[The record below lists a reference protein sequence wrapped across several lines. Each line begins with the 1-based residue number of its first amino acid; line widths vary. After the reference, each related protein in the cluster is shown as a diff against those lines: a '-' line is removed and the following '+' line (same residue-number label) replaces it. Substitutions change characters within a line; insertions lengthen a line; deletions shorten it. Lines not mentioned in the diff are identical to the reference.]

1 MSSFRYTG
9 SVPDRPFHHGNL
21 RAVLLDQAEDVLRE
35 RGIDALSL
43 RELARA
49 AGVSHGAP
57 RSHFADR
64 NALLDALAERGFTRL
79 ADEVSAAASQAPEGY
94 ADVLHAAGAAYLA
107 FAVREPAL
115 HDLMFAAKADG
126 PSPAVNAAAER
137 LFATLTGVMGTGVEA
152 GAYAA
157 RDVGRLTLLM
167 GTTIQ
172 GIAAFIGSRRITLPQ
187 GEALL
192 GDAITLLI
200 AGASAE
206 REPRPDRARAEAV
219 PPWPA

>member
-1 MSSFRYTG
+1 VYDG

-21 RAVLLDQAEDVLRE
+21 RATLLDQAEEVLRE

-57 RSHFADR
+57 RSHFIDR
-64 NALLDALAERGFTRL
+64 NALLDALAERGFLRL
-79 ADEVSAAASQAPEGY
+79 ANEVTEAVSQAPEEY
-94 ADVLHAAGAAYLA
+94 IPVLHAAGAAYLA
-107 FAVREPAL
+107 FALREPAL
-115 HDLMFAAKADG
+115 HDLMFAAKAGD
-126 PSPAVNAAAER
+126 PSQAVNTAAER
-137 LFATLTGVMGTGVEA
+137 MFATLTGIISTGVEA
-152 GAYAA
+152 GACDA

-172 GIAAFIGSRRITLPQ
+172 GISAFIGSHRITIPQ

-192 GDAITLLI
+192 DDAITLFI

-206 REPRPDRARAEAV
+206 REHTARGR
-219 PPWPA
+219 

>member
-1 MSSFRYTG
+1 M
-9 SVPDRPFHHGNL
+9 PDRPFHHGNL
-21 RAVLLDQAEDVLRE
+21 RTALLDQAEEVLRE

-57 RSHFADR
+57 RSHFIDR
-64 NALLDALAERGFTRL
+64 NALLDALAGRGFIRL
-79 ADEVSAAASQAPEGY
+79 ANEVTEAVSQAPDEY
-94 ADVLHAAGAAYLA
+94 IAVLRAAGAAYLA
-107 FAVREPAL
+107 FALREPAL
-115 HDLMFAAKADG
+115 HDLMYAAKAGD
-126 PSPAVNAAAER
+126 PSQAVNTAAER
-137 LFATLTGVMGTGVEA
+137 LFATLTGIISTGVEA
-152 GAYAA
+152 GACDA

-172 GIAAFIGSRRITLPQ
+172 GISAFIGSHRITIPQ

-192 GDAITLLI
+192 DDAITLFI

-206 REPRPDRARAEAV
+206 REHTARGR
-219 PPWPA
+219 

>member
-1 MSSFRYTG
+1 M
-9 SVPDRPFHHGNL
+9 PDRPFHHGNL
-21 RAVLLDQAEDVLRE
+21 RTALLDQAEEVLRE

-57 RSHFADR
+57 RSHFIDR
-64 NALLDALAERGFTRL
+64 NALLDALAERGFIRL
-79 ADEVSAAASQAPEGY
+79 ANEVTEAVSQAPDEY
-94 ADVLHAAGAAYLA
+94 IAVLRAAGAAYLA
-107 FAVREPAL
+107 FALREPAL
-115 HDLMFAAKADG
+115 HDLMYAAKAGD
-126 PSPAVNAAAER
+126 PSQAVNTAAER
-137 LFATLTGVMGTGVEA
+137 LFATLTGIISTGVEA
-152 GAYAA
+152 GACDA

-172 GIAAFIGSRRITLPQ
+172 GISAFIGSHRITIPQ

-192 GDAITLLI
+192 DDAITLFI

-206 REPRPDRARAEAV
+206 REHTARGR
-219 PPWPA
+219 